1 MTDVPKTPEPTAS
14 VAPRWLSD
22 AERGVWMRL
31 TAVLE
36 LMSARIDAQLR
47 HDSGLTYV
55 EYYALA
61 MLSEE
66 PDRRIQMKV
75 LAARTNS
82 TLPRLSRVI
91 TVLEREGFVE
101 RLPNASDRRAT
112 DVALTDAGFA
122 ALVRAAPGHVE
133 AVRELVI
140 DPLADTDLA
149 TLTRVMDAWLDQLDP
164 QHVLRRDPSELPG
177 GASTCPGEEA

>member
-1 MTDVPKTPEPTAS
+1 
-14 VAPRWLSD
+14 
-22 AERGVWMRL
+22 MRL
-31 TAVLE
+31 TAVLQ

-47 HDSGLTYV
+47 HESELTYV

-91 TVLEREGFVE
+91 TVLENAGFVA
-101 RLPNASDRRAT
+101 RVPSPTDRRAT
-112 DVALTDAGFA
+112 DVELTNAGFA
-122 ALVRAAPGHVE
+122 KLVAAAPGHVR
-133 AVRELVI
+133 AVRELVF
-140 DPLADTDLA
+140 DPLQEADLA
-149 TLTRVMDAWLDQLDP
+149 VLTRVMDDWLDQLDP
-164 QHVLRRDPSELPG
+164 QHILRRDPSELPG
-177 GASTCPGEEA
+177 GDDGRAC